1 MPATRPRISIVEDD
15 PEIRRLLLARLEK
28 EEFRA
33 EAADGGAA
41 FDRLVVARGYPDLVV
56 LDVMLPGEDGF
67 AICRRIRARSRV
79 PIIMLTARGDDVDRI
94 VGLELGA
101 DDYVTKPFNPREL
114 VARIRAILRRS
125 EPQPVERQLYRLGP
139 FEIDV
144 AATCTC
150 LVSSAST
157 RSTDQ
162 RVVGTEMLIAATAM
176 PL

>member
-67 AICRRIRARSRV
+67 AICRRIRASSPVSIPPLSRFHETHFK
-79 PIIMLTARGDDVDRI
+79 ITASSSSQAGRGT
-94 VGLELGA
+94 A
-101 DDYVTKPFNPREL
+101 
-114 VARIRAILRRS
+114 
-125 EPQPVERQLYRLGP
+125 
-139 FEIDV
+139 
-144 AATCTC
+144 C
-150 LVSSAST
+150 AS
-157 RSTDQ
+157 
-162 RVVGTEMLIAATAM
+162 G
-176 PL
+176 